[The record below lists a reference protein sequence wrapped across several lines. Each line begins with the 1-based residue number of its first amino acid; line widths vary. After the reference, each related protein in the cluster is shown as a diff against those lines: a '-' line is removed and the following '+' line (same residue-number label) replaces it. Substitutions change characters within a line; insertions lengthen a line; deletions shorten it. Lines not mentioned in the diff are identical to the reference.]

1 MPDFYCYP
9 GNQEAETGASR
20 IILEQDILSG
30 RSQRT
35 VECFTQ
41 LVPTNGRGS
50 ILNLFMRLPQQAVG
64 NRMPKDVLSGELIW
78 HTNVLYESRN
88 LSVKMNPPK
97 QQAGS
102 DKMKMSCEFLFRKA
116 VVVILAVV
124 FVHRM
129 KM

>member
-1 MPDFYCYP
+1 M
-9 GNQEAETGASR
+9 T
-20 IILEQDILSG
+20 QDIK
-30 RSQRT
+30 
-35 VECFTQ
+35 
-41 LVPTNGRGS
+41 N
-50 ILNLFMRLPQQAVG
+50 
-64 NRMPKDVLSGELIW
+64 GELIW

-88 LSVKMNPPK
+88 LTAKMNPPK
-97 QQAGS
+97 ERTGT